1 METQKTQNRTRLG
14 DKHYLTIRL
23 CREIEIKM
31 TYKDVMTD
39 KQVKGTE
46 IES

>member
-1 METQKTQNRTRLG
+1 MQKTQNRTRLG
-14 DKHYLTIRL
+14 DKHSYHKTL

>member
-1 METQKTQNRTRLG
+1 MQKTQNRIRLG
-14 DKHYLTIRL
+14 GKHSYRKTLY
-23 CREIEIKM
+23 REIEIKM

-46 IES
+46 IDS